1 MFKIKNSTIHCSRG
15 DCGTISLKVPF
26 VDVNGYI
33 KYEDNEETP
42 NVYWYDKANNVLYD
56 AEYNKSLVDINT
68 LHIVYYEFQV
78 GDKITFNVYLKNGYD
93 DVPELSKDII
103 VETAAES
110 IDIPLTEED
119 TTFGTIYNK
128 PTIYWYDITLNN
140 DMTVVCY
147 NEEGPKEFIQYP
159 AKGDEE

>member
-1 MFKIKNSTIHCSRG
+1 MFKIKNTTIHCSRG

-33 KYEDNEETP
+33 KYEDNETTP

-56 AEYNKSLVDINT
+56 ADYNVSSVSIDT
-68 LHIVYYEFQV
+68 LHIVFYSFQID
-78 GDKITFNVYLKNGYD
+78 DKITFNIYLKNGYD
-93 DVPELSKDII
+93 DEPMLSKDII
-103 VETAAES
+103 VETVSDS

-119 TTFGTIYNK
+119 TTFGKIYNK
-128 PTIYWYDITLNN
+128 PTVYWYDITLND

>member
-1 MFKIKNSTIHCSRG
+1 MFKIKNTTIHCSRG
-15 DCGTISLKVPF
+15 DCGTISLKIPF

-33 KYEDNEETP
+33 KYEDSETIP
-42 NVYWYDKANNVLYD
+42 NVYWYDKENNVLYD
-56 AEYNKSLVDINT
+56 SDYNKSSVSIDT
-68 LHIVYYEFQV
+68 LHIVFYEYQV
-78 GDKITFNVYLKNGYD
+78 NDKITFKAYSKNGYD
-93 DVPELSKDII
+93 DEPVLSKDII
-103 VETAAES
+103 VESETDS

-119 TTFGTIYNK
+119 TTFGPINNK
-128 PTIYWYDITLNN
+128 PTIYWYDITLND